1 MPKFID
7 YHESLPPMPPEMM
20 AQAKQGIEAGAVNE
34 FGSKGLNL
42 FLGTDGSAYCL
53 SEAPNADAVL
63 KGHQALGIPQDL
75 EDITEVTSLI

>member
-1 MPKFID
+1 MAKFID

-20 AQAKQGIEAGAVNE
+20 AQAKEGIEAGAVNE

-53 SEAPNADAVL
+53 SEAPDADAIL
-63 KGHQALGIPQDL
+63 KSHQALGIPQEL
-75 EDITEVTSLI
+75 NAIKEVTSLV

>member
-20 AQAKQGIEAGAVNE
+20 AQAKAGIEAGAVNE

-42 FLGTDGSAYCL
+42 FMGTDGSAYCL

-63 KGHQALGIPQDL
+63 KSHQALGIPQAL
-75 EDITEVTSLI
+75 EDIKEVNSLI

>member
-20 AQAKQGIEAGAVNE
+20 AQAKEGIEGGAVNE

-42 FLGTDGSAYCL
+42 FMGTDGSAYCL
-53 SEAPNADAVL
+53 SEAPDADAVL
-63 KGHQALGIPQDL
+63 KSHQALGIPQAL
-75 EDITEVTSLI
+75 EDIKEVNSLV